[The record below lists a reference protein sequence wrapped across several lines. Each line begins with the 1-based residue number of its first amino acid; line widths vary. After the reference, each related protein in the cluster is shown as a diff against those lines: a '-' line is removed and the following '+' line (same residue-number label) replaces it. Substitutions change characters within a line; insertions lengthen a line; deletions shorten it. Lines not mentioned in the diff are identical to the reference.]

1 MLGGTEVSGMLEVL
15 GGTEEPTMLG
25 GTVVSGLST
34 ERVEVG

>member
-1 MLGGTEVSGMLEVL
+1 MLGGTEVAGMLEVL
-15 GGTEEPTMLG
+15 GGTEVAGMLG